1 MTPLFKYFKNSKTIS
16 IDQFLENALYDKHSG
31 YYTGRNPF
39 GKNGDFITS
48 PAISH
53 LFSEMIAIWIISL
66 WENLKKPNNF
76 NIIELGPGDGKLCNT
91 LVKTFKKFP
100 KFYKSSNIFLYEKSK
115 FLRKVQRDNI
125 SGKKVRWLTNSNTI
139 KNGPVIFFGNEF
151 FDAIPIKQFKK
162 KNGLFYEKFLQ
173 KEGKHKIK
181 IILKKALKTDLKQ
194 IKKYKTINN
203 SKFIEYP
210 KKGFEELNW
219 ISKKIKKMGGG
230 ILLIDYGYHRHENK
244 NTLQSIKSH
253 KKNDVFD
260 NVGQADITS
269 LVNFGLL
276 KNYFTQNK
284 MKVNKIVSQSFF
296 LKKLGILNRAEILA
310 NKMSFKD
317 KSDLYLRLQRL
328 LDARYMGELFKVIF
342 AYKNKTKMPL
352 GFI

>member
-1 MTPLFKYFKNSKTIS
+1 MYGRETYSNIKSYLTKH
-16 IDQFLENALYDKHSG
+16 ID
-31 YYTGRNPF
+31 
-39 GKNGDFITS
+39 
-48 PAISH
+48 
-53 LFSEMIAIWIISL
+53 
-66 WENLKKPNNF
+66 
-76 NIIELGPGDGKLCNT
+76 
-91 LVKTFKKFP
+91 
-100 KFYKSSNIFLYEKSK
+100 KFYKKTYSLLYYNTRILYILYRYSIRVSVRALSVRKLK
-115 FLRKVQRDNI
+115 FPRNLCEEN
-125 SGKKVRWLTNSNTI
+125 STLTNKYFRVTNRTVTRSEL
-139 KNGPVIFFGNEF
+139 GALRFLDFGF
-151 FDAIPIKQFKK
+151 
-162 KNGLFYEKFLQ
+162 FYEKFLQ

>member
-1 MTPLFKYFKNSKTIS
+1 
-16 IDQFLENALYDKHSG
+16 
-31 YYTGRNPF
+31 
-39 GKNGDFITS
+39 
-48 PAISH
+48 
-53 LFSEMIAIWIISL
+53 
-66 WENLKKPNNF
+66 
-76 NIIELGPGDGKLCNT
+76 
-91 LVKTFKKFP
+91 
-100 KFYKSSNIFLYEKSK
+100 
-115 FLRKVQRDNI
+115 
-125 SGKKVRWLTNSNTI
+125 
-139 KNGPVIFFGNEF
+139 
-151 FDAIPIKQFKK
+151 
-162 KNGLFYEKFLQ
+162 
-173 KEGKHKIK
+173 
-181 IILKKALKTDLKQ
+181 
-194 IKKYKTINN
+194 
-203 SKFIEYP
+203 
-210 KKGFEELNW
+210 
-219 ISKKIKKMGGG
+219 MGGG